1 MKTFLRFVFN
11 FFWFLLVGLWSAI
24 SNLVLGIACC
34 ITIIG
39 IPFGL
44 QYFKFIKLV
53 FAPAGK
59 IVGLKYTRHPI
70 MNTIWLILGGFAVTV
85 SYYVLGVLFLA
96 TIIGAPIARQL
107 FKIAN
112 FNFAPFGAEVL
123 CDGEYSKKK
132 NLSYDYKLLMRRI
145 ARDPEKMIGTNVDGT
160 KETALQRLKM
170 RQASF
175 VEVNQK
181 IRSFEKKESIVI
193 VLTVVISLVV
203 GQWIDTMRGGELTGF
218 WISDILFLVMPA
230 LIVMIVFEVIKPDKY
245 CVFYEKLIG
254 DLMEYY
260 PIGSPEA
267 NSRVYTFEQFVRAIG
282 VIMPMNLQNGR
293 LGS

>member
-1 MKTFLRFVFN
+1 
-11 FFWFLLVGLWSAI
+11 LVGLWSAI

-59 IVGLKYTRHPI
+59 IVVLKYTRHPI

-85 SYYVLGVLFLA
+85 SYYVLGALFLV
-96 TIIGAPIARQL
+96 TIIGAPIAHQL

-123 CDGEYSKKK
+123 YDGEYSKKK
-132 NLSYDYKLLMRRI
+132 NLSYDYRLLMRRI
-145 ARDPEKMIGTNVDGT
+145 ARDPQKVIRENADGT
-160 KETALQRLKM
+160 KETVLQRLQA

-175 VEVNQK
+175 VEINQK
-181 IRSFEKKESIVI
+181 IKSWEKKESLVTI
-193 VLTVVISLVV
+193 LTVVICLVL
-203 GQWIDTMRGGELTGF
+203 TFLFKPEHGGYITGLLVL
-218 WISDILFLVMPA
+218 DVVLFIVLPVA
-230 LIVMIVFEVIKPDKY
+230 IVMIVFGVIKLDKY
-245 CVFYEKLIG
+245 CTFYEKLIG

-267 NSRVYTFEQFVRAIG
+267 AKVYTFEQFAKAVG
-282 VIMPMNLQNGR
+282 VILPMDVQNDR
-293 LGS
+293 RRF